1 MEREARMKI
10 SGMEVSLHR
19 LPLKEPWGDSTH
31 RITHIELILCK
42 LSTDTSHNG
51 VGYSYT
57 VGSGG
62 AAVATLMRAYLTPIV
77 VGEDPSYIERLWRRL
92 WQECH
97 DAGARGI
104 GGLAINAID
113 VALWDL
119 AGKTAGKP
127 LFQLLGGARER
138 ITAYGSG
145 VNLNLSQDELLA
157 QVEGWL
163 SRGYEAVKVK
173 VGSKD
178 PGEDVERIE
187 AVRELIGQ
195 RRHLMV
201 DANQAWTVSEAVTR
215 TRMLEPYRPYWIEE
229 PLISDDVL
237 GHARLRGA
245 VSTAI
250 AVGENI
256 HSRFE
261 MATYVQLGA
270 VDVVQADVVRIGG
283 ITEWLKVAHMA
294 DAFNLKVAPHFV
306 LELSGSVLCAV
317 PNALILEDVEGGSLT
332 ELGVLEEPL
341 PVKNG
346 YWAPPRRPGHGIV
359 FGQSA
364 LDKTEIRGE
373 ELEARTTRRYDL

>member
-1 MEREARMKI
+1 MKI
-10 SGMEVSLHR
+10 TRMEVSLHR
-19 LPLKEPWGDSTH
+19 LPLKKPWGDSTH

-42 LSTDTSHNG
+42 LSTDTPHSG

-62 AAVATLMRAYLTPIV
+62 AAVATLMHAYLTPIV
-77 VGEDPSYIERLWRRL
+77 VGEDPSYIERLWHRL

-119 AGKTAGKP
+119 AGKAASKP

-138 ITAYGSG
+138 IAAYGSG

-163 SRGYEAVKVK
+163 SRGYEAVKIK
-173 VGSKD
+173 VGSED
-178 PGEDVERIE
+178 PNEDVERVG
-187 AVRELIGQ
+187 AVRELIG
-195 RRHLMV
+195 RKRHLMV
-201 DANQAWTVSEAVTR
+201 DANQAWTASEAVAR
-215 TRMLEPYRPYWIEE
+215 TRMLEPHRLYWMEE

-245 VSTAI
+245 TSTAI

-261 MATYVQLGA
+261 MATYVRLDA
-270 VDVVQADVVRIGG
+270 VDIVQADVVRIGG

-306 LELSGSVLCAV
+306 RELSGSLLCAV

-332 ELGVLEEPL
+332 ELDMLAEPL
-341 PVKNG
+341 PVRNG
-346 YWAPPRRPGHGIV
+346 YWVPPQRVGHGIV
-359 FGQSA
+359 FSQSA
-364 LDKTEIRGE
+364 LDSTEVRGE
-373 ELEARTTRRYDL
+373 EVEAEPTRQYGI

>member
-1 MEREARMKI
+1 MKI
-10 SGMEVSLHR
+10 TRMDVSLHW
-19 LPLKEPWGDSTH
+19 LPLEKPWGDSTH

-42 LSTDTSHNG
+42 LGTDTSHDG

-62 AAVATLMRAYLTPIV
+62 AAVATLMRTYLAPIV
-77 VGEDPSYIERLWRRL
+77 VGEDASHIERIWCRL

-127 LFQLLGGARER
+127 LFQLLGGAREK
-138 ITAYGSG
+138 IAAYGSG
-145 VNLNLSQDELLA
+145 VNLHLSLDELLA

-163 SRGYEAVKVK
+163 GRGYEAVKIK
-173 VGSKD
+173 VGSED
-178 PGEDVERIE
+178 PDEDVERVG
-187 AVRELIGQ
+187 AVRELIGSK
-195 RRHLMV
+195 RRLMV
-201 DANQAWTVSEAVTR
+201 DANQAWTASEAIVR
-215 TRMLEPYRPYWIEE
+215 TRMLETHRPYWMEE
-229 PLISDDVL
+229 PLVSDDML
-237 GHARLRGA
+237 GHARVRDA
-245 VSTAI
+245 TSTAI

-270 VDVVQADVVRIGG
+270 VDIVQADVVRIGG

-294 DAFNLKVAPHFV
+294 DAFNLKMAPHFV
-306 LELSGSVLCAV
+306 LELSGSLLCAV
-317 PNALILEDVEGGSLT
+317 PNALTLEDVEGGSLT

-341 PVKNG
+341 LVQNG
-346 YWAPPRRPGHGIV
+346 YWVPPKRPGHGIM
-359 FGQSA
+359 FSQSI
-364 LDKTEIRGE
+364 LDEAEVSEAEI
-373 ELEARTTRRYDL
+373 EAHPTRR

>member
-1 MEREARMKI
+1 MKI
-10 SGMEVSLHR
+10 TQMDVSLHR
-19 LPLKEPWGDSTH
+19 VPLEKPWGDSTH
-31 RITHIELILCK
+31 LISHIELIVCGLN
-42 LSTDTSHNG
+42 TDTSHSG

-62 AAVATLMRAYLTPIV
+62 AAVPPLMRSYLAPIV
-77 VGEDPSYIERLWRRL
+77 VGEDPLYIERLWHRL

-113 VALWDL
+113 MALWDL
-119 AGKTAGKP
+119 SGKAAGMP
-127 LFQLLGGARER
+127 LHLLLGGARDR
-138 ITAYGSG
+138 IAAYGSG
-145 VNLNLSQDELLA
+145 VNLNLSQDQLLT

-163 SRGYEAVKVK
+163 SRGYEAVKIK
-173 VGSKD
+173 VGKED
-178 PGEDVERIE
+178 PGEDVERVG
-187 AVRELIGQ
+187 AVRALIGQ
-195 RRHLMV
+195 KRRLML
-201 DANQAWTVSEAVTR
+201 DANQAWTASEATTR
-215 TRMLEPYRPYWIEE
+215 TRMLELHRPYWIEE

-237 GHARLRGA
+237 GHARLRAA

-270 VDVVQADVVRIGG
+270 VDIVQADVVRIGG

-306 LELSGSVLCAV
+306 LELSGSLLCAV
-317 PNALILEDVEGGSLT
+317 PNALVLEDVEGGSLT
-332 ELGVLEEPL
+332 ELGVLEEPM

-346 YWAPPRRPGHGIV
+346 YWSPTRCPGHGIL
-359 FGQSA
+359 FDKRA
-364 LDKTEIRGE
+364 LDKTEIRDE
-373 ELEARTTRRYDL
+373 ELQTQSTRRYDL